1 MLSLEVEIARVA
13 VFVNG
18 EEQDDVKE
26 SRRCGW
32 CSFEKKVVVGDRL
45 LLILLSLECCLAA
58 MATAPFRLSLLPPKP
73 TMLLS
78 VDESIPLVQ
87 GEDDDEEG
95 QSRFLLLR
103 EKNVRC
109 IFFTSLNLLST
120 MSLRRKEEEEE
131 EEERRGPLMLLVD
144 VFDEVVCL
152 RCRPWRI
159 DGDVDDKIWCI

>member
-32 CSFEKKVVVGDRL
+32 CCFEKKVVVGERL
-45 LLILLSLECCLAA
+45 LLVSLECWLAA
-58 MATAPFRLSLLPPKP
+58 LATAPFRLSLLPPKP

-95 QSRFLLLR
+95 
-103 EKNVRC
+103 
-109 IFFTSLNLLST
+109 
-120 MSLRRKEEEEE
+120 
-131 EEERRGPLMLLVD
+131 
-144 VFDEVVCL
+144 
-152 RCRPWRI
+152 
-159 DGDVDDKIWCI
+159 

>member
-1 MLSLEVEIARVA
+1 MLSLEVEIALVA

-32 CSFEKKVVVGDRL
+32 FCFEKKVVEGDRL
-45 LLILLSLECCLAA
+45 LLLLLSLECCLAA

-73 TMLLS
+73 TMMLS
-78 VDESIPLVQ
+78 VDESIPIVR

-109 IFFTSLNLLST
+109 IFFTSLNLLSM
-120 MSLRRKEEEEE
+120 MSLRRKEEEE

>member
-45 LLILLSLECCLAA
+45 LLILLSLECRLAA

-120 MSLRRKEEEEE
+120 MSLRRKDE

>member
-1 MLSLEVEIARVA
+1 MLSLEVEIALVA

-26 SRRCGW
+26 SRSCGW

-78 VDESIPLVQ
+78 VDESIPIVERRRRRR
-87 GEDDDEEG
+87 GRAKSSST
-95 QSRFLLLR
+95 SR
-103 EKNVRC
+103 
-109 IFFTSLNLLST
+109 
-120 MSLRRKEEEEE
+120 
-131 EEERRGPLMLLVD
+131 EERSLHFFYEFEFVVDDVVAKKRGGGGGGGKTRPVD
-144 VFDEVVCL
+144 VV
-152 RCRPWRI
+152 
-159 DGDVDDKIWCI
+159 GGCIR

>member
-1 MLSLEVEIARVA
+1 
-13 VFVNG
+13 
-18 EEQDDVKE
+18 
-26 SRRCGW
+26 
-32 CSFEKKVVVGDRL
+32 
-45 LLILLSLECCLAA
+45 
-58 MATAPFRLSLLPPKP
+58 
-73 TMLLS
+73 MLLS

-109 IFFTSLNLLST
+109 IFFASLNLLSM
-120 MSLRRKEEEEE
+120 MSLRRKEDEEE

>member
-1 MLSLEVEIARVA
+1 MLSLEVEIALVA

-32 CSFEKKVVVGDRL
+32 FCFEKKVVEGDRL
-45 LLILLSLECCLAA
+45 LLLLLSLECCLAA

-73 TMLLS
+73 TVPLS

-109 IFFTSLNLLST
+109 IFFTSLNLLSM

>member
-26 SRRCGW
+26 SRRCSW
-32 CSFEKKVVVGDRL
+32 CCFEKKVVEGDRL
-45 LLILLSLECCLAA
+45 LLVSLECCLAA

-95 QSRFLLLR
+95 
-103 EKNVRC
+103 
-109 IFFTSLNLLST
+109 
-120 MSLRRKEEEEE
+120 
-131 EEERRGPLMLLVD
+131 
-144 VFDEVVCL
+144 
-152 RCRPWRI
+152 
-159 DGDVDDKIWCI
+159 

>member
-32 CSFEKKVVVGDRL
+32 CCFEKKVVVGDRL
-45 LLILLSLECCLAA
+45 LLVSLECCLAA

-95 QSRFLLLR
+95 NAGKEAKVARVRQHGHGR
-103 EKNVRC
+103 EKGAWQEHRGRWFWGGKRAGAGAVCTADDGREDPIAHIAQSTGVRHAQ
-109 IFFTSLNLLST
+109 TGAQTRNG
-120 MSLRRKEEEEE
+120 KA
-131 EEERRGPLMLLVD
+131 G
-144 VFDEVVCL
+144 
-152 RCRPWRI
+152 
-159 DGDVDDKIWCI
+159 

>member
-109 IFFTSLNLLST
+109 IFFASLNLLSM
-120 MSLRRKEEEEE
+120 MSLRRKEEEE

>member
-32 CSFEKKVVVGDRL
+32 CCFEKKVVVGDRL

-120 MSLRRKEEEEE
+120 MSLRRKDE

>member
-120 MSLRRKEEEEE
+120 MSLRRKDE

>member
-1 MLSLEVEIARVA
+1 MLSLEVEIALVA

-78 VDESIPLVQ
+78 VDESIPIVQ

-109 IFFTSLNLLST
+109 IFFASLNLLSM
-120 MSLRRKEEEEE
+120 MSLRRKEEEE

>member
-1 MLSLEVEIARVA
+1 MLSLEVEIALVA

-109 IFFTSLNLLST
+109 IFFTSLNLLSM
-120 MSLRRKEEEEE
+120 MSLRRKEEE

>member
-1 MLSLEVEIARVA
+1 MLSLEVEIALVA

-131 EEERRGPLMLLVD
+131 ERRGPLMLLVD

>member
-1 MLSLEVEIARVA
+1 MLSLEVEIALVA

-73 TMLLS
+73 TVLLS

-109 IFFTSLNLLST
+109 IFFASLNLLSM
-120 MSLRRKEEEEE
+120 MSLRRKEEEE

>member
-32 CSFEKKVVVGDRL
+32 CCFEKKVVVGDRL
-45 LLILLSLECCLAA
+45 LLLSLECCLAA

-78 VDESIPLVQ
+78 VDESIPIVQ
-87 GEDDDEEG
+87 GEDEDEEG

-109 IFFTSLNLLST
+109 IFFTSLNLLSM

>member
-1 MLSLEVEIARVA
+1 MLSLEVEIALVA

-32 CSFEKKVVVGDRL
+32 CCFEKKVVEGDRL
-45 LLILLSLECCLAA
+45 LLLLLSLECCLAA
-58 MATAPFRLSLLPPKP
+58 MATVPFRLSLLPPKP

-109 IFFTSLNLLST
+109 IFFMSLNLLST
-120 MSLRRKEEEEE
+120 MSLRRKEEKEE

-152 RCRPWRI
+152 RCRPWRR

>member
-78 VDESIPLVQ
+78 VDESIPIVQ

-109 IFFTSLNLLST
+109 IFFASLNLLSM
-120 MSLRRKEEEEE
+120 MSLRRKEEEE

>member
-1 MLSLEVEIARVA
+1 MLSLEVEIALVA

-32 CSFEKKVVVGDRL
+32 FCFEKKVVEGDRL
-45 LLILLSLECCLAA
+45 LLLLLSLECCLA
-58 MATAPFRLSLLPPKP
+58 ATAPFRLSLLPPKP

-109 IFFTSLNLLST
+109 IFFMSLNLLST
-120 MSLRRKEEEEE
+120 MSLRRKEEKEE

>member
-1 MLSLEVEIARVA
+1 MLSLEVEIALVA

-109 IFFTSLNLLST
+109 IFFASLNLLSM
-120 MSLRRKEEEEE
+120 MSLRRKEEEE

>member
-1 MLSLEVEIARVA
+1 
-13 VFVNG
+13 
-18 EEQDDVKE
+18 
-26 SRRCGW
+26 
-32 CSFEKKVVVGDRL
+32 
-45 LLILLSLECCLAA
+45 
-58 MATAPFRLSLLPPKP
+58 
-73 TMLLS
+73 MLLS

-120 MSLRRKEEEEE
+120 MSLRRKDE

-159 DGDVDDKIWCI
+159 DGDGDDKIWCI